1 MRWHQQQATEWLL
14 PFRSLPPPPLLVI
27 PVEPDVNVRYY
38 PGFRDHKVMEWQTCN
53 RVWRENIDFGTH
65 TLPPNM
71 QQFELEKLNL
81 TKLGKVGFPGN
92 EPFFYPS
99 WDTLPKEEEYALG
112 IYGNRE
118 PVMKKFSPRQI
129 VVPNHTSLIFK
140 HQPTDRKV
148 YRLGG
153 SVWKSR
159 EVTSFEMSFYTL
171 LDLQ

>member
-1 MRWHQQQATEWLL
+1 
-14 PFRSLPPPPLLVI
+14 
-27 PVEPDVNVRYY
+27 
-38 PGFRDHKVMEWQTCN
+38 
-53 RVWRENIDFGTH
+53 
-65 TLPPNM
+65 M

-81 TKLGKVGFPGN
+81 IKLGKVGFPGN